1 MMDSQQFYT
10 KYSFKKMGVIGII
23 ILGKIFVFFLAISF
37 FHDYHQVYYY
47 QISKYLNSTFGI
59 YLRLEVLI
67 RFVDIG
73 GIADD
78 HCLNFLFIK

>member
-1 MMDSQQFYT
+1 MIIT
-10 KYSFKKMGVIGII
+10 K
-23 ILGKIFVFFLAISF
+23 FLQN
-37 FHDYHQVYYY
+37 DYY
-47 QISKYLNSTFGI
+47 QISKYLNSTFDI
-59 YLRLEVLI
+59 YLKLEVLI

>member
-1 MMDSQQFYT
+1 
-10 KYSFKKMGVIGII
+10 MGVIGII
-23 ILGKIFVFFLAISF
+23 IWGKIFVFFLAISF
-37 FHDYHQVYYY
+37 FHDYHQIYYS

-78 HCLNFLFIK
+78 HCLNFLFTK